1 MNQDKS
7 TTKTKIC
14 PICGTRLSESATRCL
29 VCGSQLEAK
38 ADVKSHGLNVRRLPE
53 MKLSLPLALGLLA
66 LIITLGVV
74 VVLLALKTNQP
85 ETTVPVSEST
95 ATLTPTVTL
104 TSTITPT
111 PTLQPTFTPLPPL
124 EYSVVS
130 GDVCSSIAAIFGV
143 SVKSIINENNL
154 NANCDINPGDKLMI
168 PQPTPTASPQ
178 PSSTLNPEQATDEA
192 CQKIDYKVLSTDTLS
207 SIAQT
212 YNVSMDAIRQY
223 NAMTKDVVYEG
234 MYLTI
239 PLCERKPTAGPSPT
253 PTTPP
258 PYPAPNLLLPI
269 DGSPFSLSNDAITV
283 QWAAVGELRSNE
295 LYAVTIEDLTSS
307 DGKRLVEYVND
318 TKFIIP
324 VSFRPT
330 DTVPH
335 IMRWWVSVVRQVSTS
350 ANGTPVYEQAGMVS
364 EKRVFSWT
372 ALTFE
377 GIP

>member
-7 TTKTKIC
+7 TSRTKIC
-14 PICGTRLSESATRCL
+14 PICGTRLSETATRCL

-38 ADVKSHGLNVRRLPE
+38 AESKSRGLNVRRLPE
-53 MKLSLPLALGLLA
+53 MRLSLPLALSLLA

-74 VVLLALKTNQP
+74 VVLLALRTSEA
-85 ETTVPVSEST
+85 ETLAPVVEST
-95 ATLTPTVTL
+95 ITSTPTVTM
-104 TSTITPT
+104 TPTITPT
-111 PTLQPTFTPLPPL
+111 PSLEPTFTPLPPI
-124 EYSVVS
+124 EYNVVS

-143 SVKSIINENNL
+143 SVKSIVNENNL
-154 NANCDINPGDKLMI
+154 NANCDINPGDILMI

-178 PSSTLNPEQATDEA
+178 PSSTLNPAQATDAA
-192 CQKIDYKVLSTDTLS
+192 CQKIDYKVSSTDTLS

-212 YNVSMDAIRQY
+212 YNVSMDAIKQY
-223 NAMTKDVVYEG
+223 NAMTTDVVYEG
-234 MYLTI
+234 MFLTI
-239 PLCERKPTAGPSPT
+239 PLCERKPTSGPSPT
-253 PTTPP
+253 PTAPP

-269 DGSPFSLSNDAITV
+269 DGSPFSLNNDAITV

-307 DGKRLVEYVND
+307 DGKRLVEYLND

-335 IMRWWVSVVRQVSTS
+335 IMRWWVSVVRQVNSS
-350 ANGTPVYEQAGMVS
+350 SNATPAYEQAGMIS

-377 GIP
+377 GTP